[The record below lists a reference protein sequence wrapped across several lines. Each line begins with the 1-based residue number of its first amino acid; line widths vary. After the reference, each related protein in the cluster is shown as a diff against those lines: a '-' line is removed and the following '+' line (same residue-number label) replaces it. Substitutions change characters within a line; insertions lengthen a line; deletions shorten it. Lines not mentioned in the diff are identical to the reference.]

1 MKTDKQIRQ
10 DWQNLATCLQSELEY
25 LASDLQ
31 ALVDEGNRSIDKLC
45 DDGFEGVRPKR
56 FDFDGTCM
64 DPWLYHE
71 AKYVEH
77 TWDAVYAKLVALRMD
92 ILRAANAFQN
102 VRTWAEER
110 EERAEEKAAELL

>member
-10 DWQNLATCLQSELEY
+10 DWENLATCLQRELEY

-45 DDGFEGVRPKR
+45 EDGFEGVRPRR
-56 FDFDGTCM
+56 FCFDGACM
-64 DPWLYHE
+64 DPLTYHE
-71 AKYVEH
+71 AKYIEH
-77 TWDAVYAKLVALRMD
+77 AWDCIYGKVVALRTD
-92 ILRAANAFQN
+92 ILRTANAFLN

-110 EERAEEKAAELL
+110 DKSNN